1 MTILTRNNQC
11 LELRGTSRR
20 RRPLGMA
27 LSGEEGDNENRL
39 KERSSAGHGSP
50 FCADQ
55 IRVSRGLAATG
66 LNGLSISYGPGLVA
80 PGGGPPPHP
89 REDGS
94 FYLKQSSAPSLP
106 TAPMYQV
113 MWTD

>member
-1 MTILTRNNQC
+1 MAVMAVHFARTKSECQ
-11 LELRGTSRR
+11 GT
-20 RRPLGMA
+20 G
-27 LSGEEGDNENRL
+27 
-39 KERSSAGHGSP
+39 
-50 FCADQ
+50 
-55 IRVSRGLAATG
+55 ATG
-66 LNGLSISYGPGLVA
+66 RKGLSISYGPGLVA
-80 PGGGPPPHP
+80 PGGGPPPHA